1 MYDFPIEYDEPV
13 FRPPSE
19 GRSFLLQVTIGC
31 SHNLCTYCNMYRS
44 KKYRERSL
52 EEIEAEL
59 QRTHQYFQ
67 KLNYAPRRVFFCD
80 GDALG
85 ASTELLLGALK
96 LVNTYFPSVERV
108 GVYATAQNM
117 LDKTSEEL
125 KLLKDSK
132 LSIAYLGMES
142 GADKVLHRI
151 VKGNTA
157 EDMLLGCEKLHNA
170 GWDVSIIGM
179 LGIGGRKYTAEHVS
193 ATADLISRIS
203 PKFFS
208 LLTTVA
214 VSGTPLKRMV
224 EKGSFE
230 MLTSKELT
238 TEMRDILNLIDPKS
252 GDILFRANHVSNQF
266 PLGGRLKHDTATLVE
281 TLNSWIMEIPDG
293 IYPETPQHML

>member
-44 KKYRERSL
+44 KSYRERSL
-52 EEIEAEL
+52 SEIEEEIKGVH
-59 QRTHQYFQ
+59 TYFQ
-67 KLNYAPRRVFFCD
+67 RLNYSPKKVFLCD

-85 ASTELLLGALK
+85 ASTELLVSTLK
-96 LVNTYFPSVERV
+96 LIEKYFPSVERV

-117 LDKTSEEL
+117 LEKSLDEL
-125 KLLKDSK
+125 KLLKLHK

-142 GADKVLHRI
+142 GSDTVLHRI

-157 EDMLLGCEKLHNA
+157 QDMIDGCEKLHQA
-170 GWDVSIIGM
+170 GWDISIIGM
-179 LGIGGRKYTAEHVS
+179 LGIGGRKFSKEHVEH
-193 ATADLISRIS
+193 TARLISDIS

-224 EKGSFE
+224 EKGNFE

-238 TEMRDILNLIDPKS
+238 IEMRDILSNIKPSK

-266 PLGGRLKHDTATLVE
+266 PLGGRLNYDTENIVE
-281 TLNSWIMEIPDG
+281 TLNQWISQIPDG
-293 IYPETPQHML
+293 VFPETPQHML